1 MVIVVCYNKDLQGHM
16 MKTYERTLILLLKG
30 QPKAKPFG
38 RLIGNKFVT
47 GTLSLHLTPQSRAW
61 RRFIK
66 MRQRVDG
73 IY

>member
-1 MVIVVCYNKDLQGHM
+1 M
-16 MKTYERTLILLLKG
+16 MKTYERTLIRLLKG

-38 RLIGNKFVT
+38 KLINGRFVT
-47 GTLSLHLTPQSRAW
+47 GTLSLHRTPQSRAW

-66 MRQRVDG
+66 MRERVDK

>member
-1 MVIVVCYNKDLQGHM
+1 
-16 MKTYERTLILLLKG
+16 MKTYERTMILLLKG

-38 RLIGNKFVT
+38 RLINGKFVT

-66 MRQRVDG
+66 MRERLDKA
-73 IY
+73 

>member
-1 MVIVVCYNKDLQGHM
+1 M
-16 MKTYERTLILLLKG
+16 MKTYERTMILLLKG

-38 RLIGNKFVT
+38 RLINGKFVT

-66 MRQRVDG
+66 MRERLDKA
-73 IY
+73 